1 VSYATDLPNL
11 CSSLQLFESLQRL
24 HAKPDRIL
32 LYPGDLWNVSDTSSQ
47 NTEARLLRQAGIYGA
62 KLQPIALTM
71 ASPPPAE
78 SAWANSFA
86 KLLAFNQTQYR
97 RVLAL
102 DSDSTILQNLDHLF
116 LLPPEVEIAM
126 PRAYWESSN
135 TFMMPHSPKL
145 CSSMILLTPS
155 EAAFNTVQWHT
166 ANRGASDYDMEI
178 VNKLFYSSSSDS
190 VTMILPHRG
199 YILLTGEFRESNH
212 SAYLGDKGKWS
223 TEMAL
228 EEAHYVH
235 FSDFPLPKPWAAQSY
250 ELLKSARPE
259 CGGEG
264 RQDSCEERE
273 AWDWLYR
280 DFRQRR
286 RNVCGSE
293 FETWLEVESEME
305 VARLL
310 GDVPTGTTTVGEHA
324 VVETA
329 VVAVA

>member
-1 VSYATDLPNL
+1 MP
-11 CSSLQLFESLQRL
+11 
-24 HAKPDRIL
+24 
-32 LYPGDLWNVSDTSSQ
+32 
-47 NTEARLLRQAGIYGA
+47 
-62 KLQPIALTM
+62 
-71 ASPPPAE
+71 SPPPAE
-78 SAWANSFA
+78 SAWANSFT

-102 DSDSTILQNLDHLF
+102 DSDSTIMQNLDHLF
-116 LLPPEVEIAM
+116 LLPSEVEIAM

-155 EAAFNTVQWHT
+155 EAAFNIVQWHT
-166 ANRGASDYDMEI
+166 ANRAASDYDMEI

-199 YILLTGEFRESNH
+199 NILLTGEFRESNH
-212 SAYLGDKGKWS
+212 SAYLGSNARWS
-223 TEMAL
+223 ARTAL

-235 FSDFPLPKPWAAQSY
+235 FSDFPLPKPWAVQSY
-250 ELLKSARPE
+250 ELLKGARPA

-264 RQDSCEERE
+264 VQNFCEERE

-280 DFRQRR
+280 DFRERR

-293 FETWLEVESEME
+293 FDTWLEVESELE
-305 VARLL
+305 VTRLL
-310 GDVPTGTTTVGEHA
+310 GDAPTSATTVGGQA
-324 VVETA
+324 TVET
-329 VVAVA
+329 VVVVVS